1 MISCFSLVIFS
12 VFLSP
17 VKSLEC
23 YSCYVRP
30 PPRSPFK
37 EKPDFEP
44 LCSKFDGSEKFIVNC
59 TQSTFCMTRTYKL
72 HLRQG
77 KSVVI
82 TERGCAKQVYQY
94 QALERGKWKTITTIM
109 EETYT
114 SGCVKDS
121 DWAEHR
127 ATDTEYCYCQEDR
140 CNNNTGVEEEE
151 PIRSDYQDNFIESH
165 GLQIASQGIEEINFY
180 NVTSQSHNN
189 SAKSSGQTFN
199 LGSSLLIPF
208 AIMVLL
214 TIL

>member
-1 MISCFSLVIFS
+1 MNI
-12 VFLSP
+12 P
-17 VKSLEC
+17 
-23 YSCYVRP
+23 
-30 PPRSPFK
+30 
-37 EKPDFEP
+37 
-44 LCSKFDGSEKFIVNC
+44 
-59 TQSTFCMTRTYKL
+59 
-72 HLRQG
+72 G

-165 GLQIASQGIEEINFY
+165 GLQ
-180 NVTSQSHNN
+180 VTS
-189 SAKSSGQTFN
+189 KT
-199 LGSSLLIPF
+199 
-208 AIMVLL
+208 
-214 TIL
+214 